1 MLASVVEVE
10 DGTLPVDDLVAVEKG
25 LAWVHVPH
33 LHAEQVLFG
42 HHRAD
47 SLASK
52 VVHSEWLHVAD
63 RVACPEDADEAADS

>member
-1 MLASVVEVE
+1 MTVEE
-10 DGTLPVDDLVAVEKG
+10 G
-25 LAWVHVPH
+25 LARVHVPH

-52 VVHSEWLHVAD
+52 VVHSEWLHVAN
-63 RVACPEDADEAADS
+63 RVACAEDADEAANC